1 MAQSIILKRSSQSG
15 KTPTTSSL
23 NLGELAVN
31 TYDGK
36 VFLKK
41 SGSVESIQTLVTTDS
56 VTTGSISLT
65 GDLTVFGAVNAKQFN
80 INVISSSVLYQS
92 GSSKFGDSMDDIM
105 GVTGSLQLTG
115 SLVINGTSYSAA
127 TSGTSG
133 TQGIQGPQGNQGT
146 QGTQGF
152 QGNQGTQGR
161 QGPQG
166 NQGTQGTQGFQGTQG
181 NQGPQGNQGTQ
192 GTQGFQ
198 GNQGPQGNQGTQGNQ
213 GANGSNGTQGNQ
225 GPQGNQGTQGTQ
237 GFQGRQG
244 PQGNQGANGSNG
256 TQGNQG
262 PQGNQGAT
270 GALSVSGTTDNGL
283 VTLNGSSPNVT
294 VESNLSFDGSKLNI
308 TGSVYVSG
316 AISASTFNGVGNLTD
331 FSSSLS
337 ARIISA
343 SAGGNNTFDFNLEPS
358 VAGTVAFVEDLTS
371 NTQIVAQTNSMQVII
386 ASTTYLS
393 MSANTMNV
401 TTGSITSNYMHL
413 AKYINNSGD
422 LDFNI

>member
-65 GDLTVFGAVNAKQFN
+65 GDLTVLGAVNAKQFN

-133 TQGIQGPQGNQGT
+133 A
-146 QGTQGF
+146 
-152 QGNQGTQGR
+152 QGR

-198 GNQGPQGNQGTQGNQ
+198 GNQGPQGNQGTQGNQGPQGNQ

-294 VESNLSFDGSKLNI
+294 VESNLSFDGSNLNI

-337 ARIISA
+337 SRIISA
-343 SAGGNNTFDFNLEPS
+343 SSGGNNTFDFNLEPS